1 MGRDPGLHGEEQD
14 LNLVKQ
20 LSFDE
25 DAFQDMHGCATWSPG
40 AFV

>member
-25 DAFQDMHGCATWSPG
+25 DAFQDMHGCTTWIPG
-40 AFV
+40 ALV